1 MHLEGTKTRNRDIY
15 RSFYTKDERLVDYM
29 VRLLDVK
36 DGDECLEPAA
46 GDGCFI
52 DGLLRT
58 HRRITIEAW
67 ELSEEESRS
76 LRSRYT
82 ERDTVRIVH
91 DDFLSDGTGI
101 FSSHATFD
109 KVVGNPPYGGWQDYS
124 KRNWLKTQ
132 FPTLYVRETY
142 GLFLAKGLLKL
153 RPHGRLVFIVPET
166 FLYLH
171 MQKALREFILRKFTV
186 VSIDILPSSLFPGV
200 SFGYAKLCII
210 VIDNR
215 PPISSHRI
223 AIRHCETVEALVLDV
238 TARHEVLQISVLNR
252 LDYAFPLSG
261 QTPAAKLIDAAD
273 FRLGDAAD
281 CVTGIYTGNDSAFLR
296 AASINARGAK
306 KYQEVEDQ
314 VIVPIGRTQPSLNGY
329 PDRPCFIPLL
339 KGGGI
344 SYFKP
349 VCWYIDWSEEA
360 VRHYKKDKKA
370 RFQNSDYY
378 FRRGIGFPMVTS
390 TRATASVILENWLFD
405 QSIVGVFPRNPA
417 MFGFLLAF
425 LNSRTCWKLLRE
437 INPSANNSAKYLKK
451 LPLILPSSGTLQE
464 IDTLVTNYIDH
475 LRCGEEHDLR
485 LEQQLDKTVQEIYS
499 SKLEAE

>member
-1 MHLEGTKTRNRDIY
+1 
-15 RSFYTKDERLVDYM
+15 M
-29 VRLLDVK
+29 VGLLAVK

-46 GDGCFI
+46 GDGCFV

-58 HRRITIEAW
+58 HRRITVEAW
-67 ELSEEESRS
+67 ELSEEEIHS

-82 ERDTVRIVH
+82 EQNTVRIVH
-91 DDFLSDGTGI
+91 DDFLGDGTGI
-101 FSSHATFD
+101 FSNPSTFD

-124 KRNWLKTQ
+124 RRNWLKTQ

-153 RPHGRLVFIVPET
+153 RPYGRLVFILPET

-171 MQKALREFILRKFTV
+171 LQKALREFILQKFTI
-186 VSIDILPSSLFPGV
+186 VSIDIFPSSLFPGV

-210 VIDNR
+210 VVDNR
-215 PPISSHRI
+215 PPISSHQI
-223 AIRHCETVEALVLDV
+223 FIRHCETLEDLVRNV
-238 TARHEVLQISVLNR
+238 AGRHEILQGSILDR
-252 LDYAFPLSG
+252 LDYALPLSG
-261 QTPAAKLIDAAD
+261 QTPEAKLIDTAD

-296 AASINARGAK
+296 AALIHAKGAK
-306 KYQEVEDQ
+306 KYQGVKDQ
-314 VIVPIGRTQPSLNGY
+314 EIVPIEGTRPSLNGY
-329 PDRPCFIPLL
+329 PDSPCFIPVL

-349 VCWYIDWSEEA
+349 VHWYIDWSEEA
-360 VRHYKKDKKA
+360 VRHYKEDKKA
-370 RFQNSDYY
+370 RFQNNAYY

-390 TRATASVILENWLFD
+390 TRATASVLLENWLFD
-405 QSIVGVFPRNPA
+405 QSVVGVFPRSRA
-417 MFGFLLAF
+417 IFGFLLAF

-451 LPLILPSSGTLQE
+451 LPLILPGSGTLRE
-464 IDTLVTNYIDH
+464 IDILVTNYIDH
-475 LRCGEEHDLR
+475 LKNGGEHDLS
-485 LEQQLDKTVQEIYS
+485 LEQQLDRAVQEIYS
-499 SKLEAE
+499 IRLEAK